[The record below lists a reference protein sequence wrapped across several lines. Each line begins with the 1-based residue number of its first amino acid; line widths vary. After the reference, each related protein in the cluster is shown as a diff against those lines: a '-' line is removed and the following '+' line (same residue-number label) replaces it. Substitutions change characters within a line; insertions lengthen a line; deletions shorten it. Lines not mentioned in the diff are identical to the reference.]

1 MWITFKPLSTAID
14 SRRCP
19 GETERVAEPGDVPLM
34 PLFMIWYHALIGQ
47 MSSVML
53 TDSRCCWQYRALS
66 RSRSYNSEKDFFN
79 TDFEQAIQIS
89 LRGFSLIPRLQEE
102 QKKICLWSVAKRRS
116 SIQSMARAFLILSF
130 HKLWS
135 HLQSNRLINRR
146 SKGTGL

>member
-14 SRRCP
+14 SPGYP
-19 GETERVAEPGDVPLM
+19 GETERVAEPGDMPLM

-102 QKKICLWSVAKRRS
+102 QKKYACDLLQKEEVAFKVWLEL
-116 SIQSMARAFLILSF
+116 FLYSPF
-130 HKLWS
+130 
-135 HLQSNRLINRR
+135 INYDHIY
-146 SKGTGL
+146 KAIDL